1 MLAVKKTITFLK
13 AKVLFETIL
22 PNFNRFFF
30 FSSFLAD
37 IIFIMSMVTSFGNLV
52 YYGLQFNER
61 KTISS
66 VKWLLAF
73 PMFAA
78 SVAAR
83 GFTLS
88 VFLKETIQTGETIK
102 SELIGALIVLTIYF
116 GVNIALF
123 KVCRQDL
130 VRSFLF
136 GLSSTLI
143 PAGYNNDEYFYQ
155 CPNQPINDFED
166 KFETYGAQ
174 NSGLY
179 FIFSC

>member
-1 MLAVKKTITFLK
+1 MYVEAKFLS
-13 AKVLFETIL
+13 
-22 PNFNRFFF
+22 NFNRFFF
-30 FSSFLAD
+30 FSSFPAD

-61 KTISS
+61 KTTSS

-116 GVNIALF
+116 AVNIALF
-123 KVCRQDL
+123 R
-130 VRSFLF
+130 
-136 GLSSTLI
+136 
-143 PAGYNNDEYFYQ
+143 
-155 CPNQPINDFED
+155 
-166 KFETYGAQ
+166 
-174 NSGLY
+174 
-179 FIFSC
+179 